1 MFSGFMSL
9 RVTPPRILPVDDV
22 MTVQIRDAQNHL
34 RRVETRSLLR
44 KMVALRDREDKPLPA
59 ANGRRADRRR

>member
-1 MFSGFMSL
+1 MSL
-9 RVTPPRILPVDDV
+9 HVTSPRILPVDDV

-44 KMVALRDREDKPLPA
+44 KVVALRDREGKLLPA
-59 ANGRRADRRR
+59 ADGRRADRPR